1 MNYRL
6 SKYLLAAGNL
16 ANTMVALD
24 FYGQLKYWGNAHHDV
39 QQYFTWASKLL
50 SGGELSAW
58 GTDTDGII
66 SKMEEATKRLLP
78 VLEKQTA
85 SHGKYQEK
93 AKKAKQKLRCDD
105 FANSFLVGVVAAMY
119 EHLNPTEKR
128 LFDAVRRA
136 PK

>member
-1 MNYRL
+1 MKYKL

-24 FYGQLKYWGNAHHDV
+24 FYGQLSYWGNAHHDV

-50 SGGELSAW
+50 LGGELSAW

-78 VLEKQTA
+78 VLEKQKAT
-85 SHGKYQEK
+85 HWKYQEK
-93 AKKAKQKLRCDD
+93 TKKAKVKLRLND
-105 FANSFLVGVVAAMY
+105 FANSFTVGIVAAMF
-119 EHLNPTEKR
+119 EHLNPTEKK
-128 LFDAVRRA
+128 LFDAVRKA